1 MHRRHFSSAAALL
14 AGGAIPLAS
23 LAQTVEFTKPIRI
36 ICPYPP
42 GGDADVFSR
51 KVADK
56 LKDLLGQPGI
66 VENRPG
72 GAGLIAWQALQ
83 ASPPDGSSLLLINF
97 TQAAAPALFKSF
109 PADWYKQVTP
119 LARTHENGSILLA
132 NPKAPFKTLD
142 EMLAYA
148 KANPGKINIGV
159 VGRQI
164 EMTRFAKL
172 AGIELTQV
180 PYKGIAEINTALM
193 GGDLHLSF
201 NSIGFSRQLVAAG
214 RVTALAVGT
223 TQRHPGMPDLPA
235 IEERV
240 PGFRYSYWFGFVA
253 PGRTPAPM
261 ADKLSQALLA
271 IVKSPEFAPYF
282 RDQLST
288 VLAVGPKETADF
300 VESETRV
307 LMAAARE
314 ANITP
319 E

>member
-1 MHRRHFSSAAALL
+1 MYRRQFSAAAALL

-23 LAQTVEFTKPIRI
+23 LAQTAEFTKPIRI

-51 KVADK
+51 KIADK
-56 LKDLLGQPGI
+56 LKELLGQPGI

-72 GAGLIAWQALQ
+72 GAGLIAWQALT
-83 ASPPDGSSLLLINF
+83 ASPPDGHSLLLINF

-109 PADWYKQVTP
+109 PADWYRQVTP
-119 LARTHENGSILLA
+119 LVRTHENGSILLA

-159 VGRQI
+159 VGRQV

-172 AGIELTQV
+172 AGIDLTQV
-180 PYKGIAEINTALM
+180 PYKGIAEINTALIS
-193 GGDLHLSF
+193 GDLHLSF
-201 NSIGFSRQLVAAG
+201 NSIGFSRQLVASG
-214 RVTALAVGT
+214 RVVPLAVGT
-223 TQRHPGMPDLPA
+223 TQRNAAMPDLPA

-253 PGRTPAPM
+253 PGKTPAPV
-261 ADKLSQALLA
+261 ADKLGQALLA
-271 IVKSPEFAPYF
+271 AVKSPEFAPYF
-282 RDQLST
+282 REQLST
-288 VLAVGPKETADF
+288 VIAAGPKETAEF
-300 VESETRV
+300 MESETRV
-307 LMAAARE
+307 LMSAARE
-314 ANITP
+314 ANIIP